1 MALQQSHFPNGP
13 DMRTKEKVVKSNG
26 TQKSNIS
33 QVMNT
38 KNTLNNG
45 LTNVQEELSSHPQT
59 VPLIIEMQTHSP
71 EVNVANSFS
80 TPGSQSIRTSP
91 FQACLSQESPTSSPG
106 SYVSANNS
114 GVAPSAGRVFSLS
127 NPSVNPSPGES
138 VSPGSLGVSPSPG
151 RNVSPVSPDVTTS
164 FGRHVP
170 PTSPDVTP
178 SSGRDFSPS
187 SPDIIPSS
195 GRYPLPNDAT
205 PSSGRYLSPSSSG
218 VTASPRRD
226 ESSHSEAETNASD
239 SGSFDSFSPQRPLRQ
254 HCKFCRGQSPT
265 RGHVSESSLSEGTS
279 SLSSRPS
286 SSSCAFCCEDVKSCS
301 KTDTSGTMANQK
313 LQQGNIPLI
322 KTFPLKD
329 GLCGK
334 PPNRVSGMGLCSFDS
349 NGNYGSEAQYP
360 SRCGQQREASTPN
373 YLPQQEQITNQ
384 TGVGGSV
391 LVGAEVQD
399 SQRSATTTA
408 LSSSQWHPPRDQS
421 AFAQGSVSPLQ
432 AQTHVVHGSHVTKKE
447 NTELAPAKLS
457 PVARHHQQD
466 LSLTNEKDGNITGPL
481 TSKPLLSKSTMVS
494 PSAVLAASHGVSV
507 APSASGEI
515 RPLMQKPLSSP
526 STPKPLLSFPAVRT
540 SSPGLPQSLLSNSPN
555 WPGQQQH
562 IPPLMANLFQQ
573 PGFPRHQFGNAP
585 FVPPGVF
592 NPAVFQG
599 WDMNALMQQQQLL
612 ASRLPFG
619 PPFQPMQNPVQ
630 RFQPPAGRRGIG
642 PAGRRR
648 SMAPKFYNPGVV
660 NIKTSGNMDKI
671 NTGRCSTPPGQT
683 SSVHNTLETQK
694 HTVGKNRS
702 TTSDAMTSN
711 VSRSPAKSS
720 ADNTDIESGS
730 RELSKVES
738 TSVSSCAQTD
748 MKLSLSPSSASD
760 LSPTSLVDTM
770 PKESREETGCQGF
783 LPSPGPGKDET
794 VSEERKVHTLSP
806 TSSLSK
812 QGDLESAGTK
822 KISPSKMSPSEL
834 LLKEQKVNV

>member
-1 MALQQSHFPNGP
+1 MALQQSHFPNGH
-13 DMRTKEKVVKSNG
+13 DMHTKEEVVKSNG
-26 TQKSNIS
+26 TQKSNMS

-38 KNTLNNG
+38 KITLNNG
-45 LTNVQEELSSHPQT
+45 SANIQEELSSHPQT
-59 VPLIIEMQTHSP
+59 VPLIRERQTHSP
-71 EVNVANSFS
+71 GVNGANSFP
-80 TPGSQSIRTSP
+80 TPCSQSIRTSP

-114 GVAPSAGRVFSLS
+114 GVAPSAGRVLSLS
-127 NPSVNPSPGES
+127 NPGVNPSPGES

-151 RNVSPVSPDVTTS
+151 RHVSPVSPDVTT
-164 FGRHVP
+164 FPGRHVP

-195 GRYPLPNDAT
+195 GRYPLPSDTT

-239 SGSFDSFSPQRPLRQ
+239 SGSIDSLSPQRPLRQ
-254 HCKFCRGQSPT
+254 HCKFCRKQSPT

-279 SLSSRPS
+279 SLSSHPS
-286 SSSCAFCCEDVKSCS
+286 SSSCAFCCEDVKSCG

-313 LQQGNIPLI
+313 LQQGSIPLI
-322 KTFPLKD
+322 ETVPLKD
-329 GLCGK
+329 GVCGK
-334 PPNRVSGMGLCSFDS
+334 PPNRMSGMGLCSFDS
-349 NGNYGSEAQYP
+349 NGNYDNEEQYP

-373 YLPQQEQITNQ
+373 YLPQQDQITNQ

-408 LSSSQWHPPRDQS
+408 LSSSQWHPPRDQRS
-421 AFAQGSVSPLQ
+421 AFAQGSASPLQ

-447 NTELAPAKLS
+447 NTELAAAKLS

-494 PSAVLAASHGVSV
+494 PSAVLAT
-507 APSASGEI
+507 SASGEI

-526 STPKPLLSFPAVRT
+526 STPKPLLSFPAVHT
-540 SSPGLPQSLLSNSPN
+540 SSPGLPQSLLSNPPN

-573 PGFPRHQFGNAP
+573 PGFPRHQFDNAP

-619 PPFQPMQNPVQ
+619 FPFQPMQNQVQ
-630 RFQPPAGRRGIG
+630 RFRPPAGRRGIG
-642 PAGRRR
+642 PAGRGR
-648 SMAPKFYNPGVV
+648 SMAPRFYNPG
-660 NIKTSGNMDKI
+660 GNLDKI
-671 NTGRCSTPPGQT
+671 STGRSSTPPGQT

-694 HTVGKNRS
+694 HTEGKNRS

-711 VSRSPAKSS
+711 VSRPPAKSS
-720 ADNTDIESGS
+720 PDNTDVESGS

-738 TSVSSCAQTD
+738 TSVGSCGKTD
-748 MKLSLSPSSASD
+748 MKLSWSPSSASD

-770 PKESREETGCQGF
+770 PKESREDTGCQGF
-783 LPSPGPGKDET
+783 LLSPGPGKDLT
-794 VSEERKVHTLSP
+794 VSEERQLHTLSP
-806 TSSLSK
+806 TSSLPK
-812 QGDLESAGTK
+812 QEGDLESAGTK
-822 KISPSKMSPSEL
+822 RISPRNMSQSEV
-834 LLKEQKVNV
+834 LLKEQKVKCLTIF